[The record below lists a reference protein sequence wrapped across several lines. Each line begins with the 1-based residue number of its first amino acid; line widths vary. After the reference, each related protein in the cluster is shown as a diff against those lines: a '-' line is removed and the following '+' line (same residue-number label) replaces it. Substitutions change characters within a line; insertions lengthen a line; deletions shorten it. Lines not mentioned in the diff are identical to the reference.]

1 MAISE
6 GGCLSSLHFLTLC
19 QKLKWPCDLSC
30 VVVAF
35 WSFGTKKIF
44 IPLVQIK
51 SKLVRQRQHHM
62 MTMMIM
68 MHCKFAIAIS
78 KAWDERGVR
87 KGREYM

>member
-51 SKLVRQRQHHM
+51 SN
-62 MTMMIM
+62 
-68 MHCKFAIAIS
+68 
-78 KAWDERGVR
+78 AWD
-87 KGREYM
+87 GRERLCEKG